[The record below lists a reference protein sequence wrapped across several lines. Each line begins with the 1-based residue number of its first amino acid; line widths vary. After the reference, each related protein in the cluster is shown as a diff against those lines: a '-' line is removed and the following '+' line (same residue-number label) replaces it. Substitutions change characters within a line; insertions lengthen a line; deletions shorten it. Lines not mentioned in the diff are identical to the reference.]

1 MIIVPGAVVEEIAA
15 AAEAAYPEECCG
27 LLIGRTDN
35 EDSASDRI
43 RVTRAV
49 ASRNVATEPRRDR
62 FEVDPAVR
70 FALMRELGEGP
81 ERIVGH
87 YHSHPDHPAEP
98 SARDAE
104 MAFEPDLV
112 WVIVSVAGGRVVD
125 MRAHRPEPGGHRF
138 RPVTFDASWRGPQS
152 HAS

>member
-1 MIIVPGAVVEEIAA
+1 MIVIPAVVLDEIAA

-27 LLIGRTDN
+27 LLIGHVDN
-35 EDSASDRI
+35 GGGDDAGDRD
-43 RVTRAV
+43 RVHVTRPV
-49 ASRNVATEPRRDR
+49 ASRNVTTEPRRDR
-62 FEVDPAVR
+62 FEVDPALR
-70 FALMRELGEGP
+70 FAVMRELGEGP

-112 WVIVSVAGGRVVD
+112 WVIVALADGRVVD
-125 MRAHRPEPGGHRF
+125 MQAHRPMPDSQPDGRRF
-138 RPVTFDASWRGPQS
+138 RRIALSTA
-152 HAS
+152 